1 MVNSMQINLKQIITE
16 FPDCVSNGAKLK
28 AILLDTYPEM
38 PRGMI
43 NAILIISNSGIAKEI
58 QNSANIDKIAADRW
72 LKKLENDY
80 CMSGST
86 VEKCLQLW
94 INAFTQEE
102 TTPLLSEK
110 PSATDEEI
118 INAIEH
124 DDTLDEFCEG
134 DIDKY
139 IVYCSYIL
147 KNLKGHKGFVYY
159 ELAKQLHRYDLFIR
173 DPDLEYYEY
182 GYSAYCKDF
191 TYLYDCR
198 LFSDTKPRWAD
209 IADAVKAICT
219 LVNYKTKN
227 INILIEYLLQESLK
241 AKYQPTFN
249 ALAETYLNENPYALY
264 NPYYDEECLNY
275 SWFDITCMNEHF
287 DSFKD
292 GYEPALEN
300 FAKIDAE
307 TAISFTIKA
316 FAILKDREKYL
327 REDISIDELAGYYRD
342 IIRTFELWKKDSDNA
357 KRFGVDFY
365 RTELPTIKQCAD
377 KGNSEMIEL
386 ILDYYKN
393 HDIANYWSNFIKYG
407 ENGDYETQCKIAEF
421 YNNQFNDMHQESDF
435 KEASKWYEL
444 AIDNKARDIESSVIK
459 DYKKMLEKYDS
470 KKYADKISNL
480 QEKIDACSREW
491 DWRMRYV

>member
-1 MVNSMQINLKQIITE
+1 MDEINLKQIITE

-28 AILLDTYPEM
+28 AILLDTYPEAS
-38 PRGMI
+38 RGII

-58 QNSANIDKIAADRW
+58 QNSANIDKIATDRW

-102 TTPLLSEK
+102 TIPLLSEK
-110 PSATDEEI
+110 PSGTDEEI
-118 INAIEH
+118 INAIEN

-241 AKYQPTFN
+241 AKYQPAFN
-249 ALAETYLNENPYALY
+249 ALVETYLDENPYALY

-316 FAILKDREKYL
+316 FVILKDREKYL

-342 IIRTFELWKKDSDNA
+342 IIRTFKLWKKDSDNA

-407 ENGDYETQCKIAEF
+407 ENGDYKTQCKIAEF
-421 YNNQFNDMHQESDF
+421 YNNQFDDMHQESDF

-444 AIDNKARDIESSVIK
+444 AIDNKARDIDSLVIK
-459 DYKKMLEKYDS
+459 DYKKMLEKYDA
-470 KKYADKISNL
+470 KKYANKINDL
-480 QEKIDACSREW
+480 QEKINACSSEL